1 MKVMRGFDWLAIA
14 MNLSVISAFVV
25 LLSACSNTVKV
36 EHIEAFSIEIF
47 SEKNKDGFYEQT
59 GFKKV
64 NSITAFAENKN
75 YLSSD
80 IKMVVDYYD
89 LDGNYV
95 KSEIVHTK
103 SSKSHITMSEDGDN
117 RKKELQEPSTIII
130 PDDNLQNFRSSAL
143 SDDEKKQIKQH
154 VLNLIDRL

>member
-1 MKVMRGFDWLAIA
+1 MKVMRISDWLAAA
-14 MNLSVISAFVV
+14 MKLSVISAFVV

-36 EHIEAFSIEIF
+36 EHIEAFSIEI
-47 SEKNKDGFYEQT
+47 SEENKDGFYEQT

-75 YLSSD
+75 YLSSET
-80 IKMVVDYYD
+80 KMVVDYYD
-89 LDGNYV
+89 LDGKYV

-103 SSKSHITMSEDGDN
+103 FSKSHITMSEDGDN

-154 VLNLIDRL
+154 VLNLIDSL